1 MVSPAAARATQA
13 TQDRPPRQAA
23 SAAGGRHP
31 RGAVQNRRPSQI
43 YRLELVQGA
52 DIIAPPRK
60 SSAHLHRP
68 WRATSQTEVLPND
81 SRLAPD
87 RDGSSRASLRGDPAR
102 WHSPKA

>member
-52 DIIAPPRK
+52 RIIAAWRS

-68 WRATSQTEVLPND
+68 WRAISGTN
-81 SRLAPD
+81 
-87 RDGSSRASLRGDPAR
+87 
-102 WHSPKA
+102 